1 MSLILERIPWG
12 SKVSPAGDPELA
24 PERSEP
30 ISSDPGCGSDRS
42 VISHGRIGSARLV
55 DRDRIEIGSIEKII
69 GVTP

>member
-42 VISHGRIGSARLV
+42 VISHGRIGSRS
-55 DRDRIEIGSIEKII
+55 DRRIEKTIS
-69 GVTP
+69 VTP